1 MPTQSVCEPHVLPHY
16 KHVQAMLIKC
26 NAIWYFLTPPIILKN
41 LYKEQIKKKRFRDI
55 KKS

>member
-1 MPTQSVCEPHVLPHY
+1 MPTQSVCEPHVVPHY

-26 NAIWYFLTPPIILKN
+26 NAIWYFLTSPIILKN
-41 LYKEQIKKKRFRDI
+41 LYKEQIKNKRFRDI